1 MFAAH
6 FIGELFGPTFR
17 AAFKV
22 RIGQEAGRLPL
33 ACHSVVFLCCVGKT
47 FWESVLLS
55 GCVCVCYW
63 FFLHIQMRKFC
74 CSWVGDSM
82 SKVHEVCMILISDCM
97 RRRPR
102 HCKANEFQ
110 VSLSTSLYRYGVW
123 MQLLWVFVI
132 HTYLHNY
139 MHYCNYMIE
148 MSWVFTAQLSHQQVF
163 LTDLTSMNPNKA
175 PHGSSVDGWHVQP
188 AEHVDPKP
196 GVNKPTVDG
205 SEIPNNHLGCIK
217 PCK

>member
-139 MHYCNYMIE
+139 ICIIAIIWLRCLESSLH
-148 MSWVFTAQLSHQQVF
+148 SWVISKFSSQISPLWIQTRLPTDLLSMVDMSNQLSMLIRNLASINQ
-163 LTDLTSMNPNKA
+163 LLM
-175 PHGSSVDGWHVQP
+175 VQKSQTTTWD
-188 AEHVDPKP
+188 V
-196 GVNKPTVDG
+196 
-205 SEIPNNHLGCIK
+205 
-217 PCK
+217 